1 MPRAAE
7 SRSRSTPPG
16 SGAGTGPH
24 PLLRGSEASATTSS
38 PHRVRRLR
46 PRGGPERPS
55 NLSTD
60 TQRTRDPR
68 AGTRAAGPPRPQ
80 ARRPSPPP
88 KGRGC
93 DCKHLEAWSSPGCPG
108 RRRPGSPARRCAV
121 GAGLDEACGGSSSR
135 ERGRRPWCGS
145 ASARG
150 LAPPPKPAALPPREL
165 SHAA

>member
-60 TQRTRDPR
+60 TQRTRDAR
-68 AGTRAAGPPRPQ
+68 AGTRAAGLPRPQ
-80 ARRPSPPP
+80 ARRP
-88 KGRGC
+88 RGG
-93 DCKHLEAWSSPGCPG
+93 AATANTWRPGPARAALAG
-108 RRRPGSPARRCAV
+108 RRPGSPARRCAV